1 VACSGTAAP
10 RSLDAKKL
18 TSATSKRDP
27 RARLDALGEAWFRTS
42 ATITYGTTGKVPGQ
56 PESSHQ
62 CLRQLVETVTDR
74 LAALRKCSRQ
84 GHMKL
89 TWDPPDRWRMDV
101 TSPVDSFR
109 ILSTGDGGL
118 LCAAARNDRGCRS
131 ISKPEARRMSP
142 FGFLFMSPGS
152 ILDAIG
158 SGDAMVISEP
168 GTEVA
173 GVDAECFA
181 ASGHRG
187 RAEWC
192 YSDEGVLLSYLRGAG
207 DDLTTLEA
215 VTVSSRVSEAD
226 FELSAS

>member
-1 VACSGTAAP
+1 
-10 RSLDAKKL
+10 
-18 TSATSKRDP
+18 
-27 RARLDALGEAWFRTS
+27 
-42 ATITYGTTGKVPGQ
+42 
-56 PESSHQ
+56 
-62 CLRQLVETVTDR
+62 
-74 LAALRKCSRQ
+74 
-84 GHMKL
+84 M
-89 TWDPPDRWRMDV
+89 

-118 LCAAARNDRGCRS
+118 LCPAAQNDRGCRS
-131 ISKPEARRMSP
+131 ISKLEARRMSP

-158 SGDAMVISEP
+158 AGDAVVISEP

-192 YSDEGVLLSYLRGAG
+192 YSDRGVLLLQGAG

-215 VTVSSRVSEAD
+215 VAVSDQVFGGD
-226 FELSAS
+226 FDFPAS